1 MSETNRHPFLGAE
14 VSTDGTPTLDFRL
27 VKHALNGSESEGDSN
42 LIDNGN
48 ERLIAEGRARFCVA
62 ELDAL
67 AKREH
72 IFDEL
77 VNVAI
82 RE

>member
-1 MSETNRHPFLGAE
+1 MNPFLGTE
-14 VSTDGTPTLDFRL
+14 TPTDGEPMLDFRL
-27 VKHALNGSESEGDSN
+27 IEHARNGSESEGDSN
-42 LIDNGN
+42 LIDNAN
-48 ERLIAEGRARFCVA
+48 ERLIAEGRVRFCAA

-67 AKREH
+67 AKREL

-77 VNVAI
+77 VSVAI